1 MIADVVLFSLRLR
14 FSDVAKLE
22 KSGRRARTPKLVMTC
37 SVAYDPGATVAGVG
51 APVPNADT
59 RFDRV
64 VIVILSAN
72 TGDIHRNA
80 K

>member
-1 MIADVVLFSLRLR
+1 MMADVVLFSLRLR

-22 KSGRRARTPKLVMTC
+22 KSGRVRVPKLVMT
-37 SVAYDPGATVAGVG
+37 SSGAYDPGAGVG

-64 VIVILSAN
+64 VMVIFSVDRGQLQE
-72 TGDIHRNA
+72 
-80 K
+80 